1 MSTDHHEVSDVTEV
15 VGLFETRESL
25 ENAISEV
32 KSVGFEDS
40 ELSLLASHDSIEVA
54 DMSGRTW
61 REQLVAFID
70 ELRYEQPLI
79 ASGAIFLAGGSV
91 AATIAAII
99 GAAVGG
105 IAIKEVLE
113 EVTAKHHTAE
123 FVRSVEAGSV
133 ILWVR
138 AESDDRQQIAMS
150 ILNAHG
156 GRNVHVHRPSPPHA

>member
-79 ASGAIFLAGGSV
+79 ASGAIFLAGDRSPRPLPPSLALLL
-91 AATIAAII
+91 AA
-99 GAAVGG
+99 
-105 IAIKEVLE
+105 
-113 EVTAKHHTAE
+113 
-123 FVRSVEAGSV
+123 S
-133 ILWVR
+133 
-138 AESDDRQQIAMS
+138 
-150 ILNAHG
+150 
-156 GRNVHVHRPSPPHA
+156 PSRKY